1 MMIKKKKMRELLSQQ
16 LPIHPW
22 SNTQMQKLMQ
32 VAMEKESISSPLS
45 NKTIILLDYSYK
57 KDAHLKKL
65 NRYPF
70 M

>member
-22 SNTQMQKLMQ
+22 SETQMQKLMY

-45 NKTIILLDYSYK
+45 NKTVIMID
-57 KDAHLKKL
+57 
-65 NRYPF
+65 
-70 M
+70 